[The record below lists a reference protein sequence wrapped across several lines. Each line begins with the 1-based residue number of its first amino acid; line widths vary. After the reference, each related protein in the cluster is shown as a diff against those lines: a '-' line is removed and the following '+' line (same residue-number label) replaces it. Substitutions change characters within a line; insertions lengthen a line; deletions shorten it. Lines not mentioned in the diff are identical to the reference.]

1 MIVIKREVSRL
12 ELDSK
17 QEVLYA
23 IYSEYQKDIPDM
35 KSITYQSLDMDLDVF
50 QMALIKL
57 QNEGLIEGLKI
68 IPPGT
73 VIPSRIK
80 GLDKDNILP
89 TWKGINYV
97 ESKLEIEADKS
108 NKEKLL
114 ILKDRFGKLGW
125 AVLKDVVSKILIEVM

>member
-1 MIVIKREVSRL
+1 MEVEVRKL

-23 IYSEYQKDIPDM
+23 IYLEYQKDLPDM
-35 KSITYQSLDMDLDVF
+35 KSITYKSLDMDLDVY

-57 QNEGLIEGLKI
+57 QNEGLIDGLRI

-89 TWKGINYV
+89 TFKGIEYV
-97 ESKLEIEADKS
+97 EGKLEIEGDKS
-108 NKEKLL
+108 SIEKLL
-114 ILKDRFGKLGW
+114 ILKDKFGKLGW
-125 AVLKDVVSKILIEVM
+125 SVLKEVVSKILIENM

>member
-1 MIVIKREVSRL
+1 L

>member
-1 MIVIKREVSRL
+1 M